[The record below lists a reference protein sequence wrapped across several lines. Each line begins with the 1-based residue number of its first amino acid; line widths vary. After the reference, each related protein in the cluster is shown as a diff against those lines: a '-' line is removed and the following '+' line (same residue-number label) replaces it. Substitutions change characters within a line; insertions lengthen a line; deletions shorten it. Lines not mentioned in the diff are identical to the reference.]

1 MHKPY
6 GFTLLELIATLAL
19 VGILSTVGGA
29 GFISATK
36 GYLFT
41 KEISGNTQSGQATM
55 ARLGKM
61 LRNLTFISK
70 TGKNAFKVTYLRN
83 DESIS
88 EQISLVKNS
97 RTGAGVLQTVH
108 SGSKNLRIPA
118 GTYPIQKNITD
129 FVVQYHSTDVEGW
142 QDSPPVSG
150 LHKLMLIRIQLKMDV
165 AGTPL
170 EFATTFIPRNVFY
183 APEQFDS
190 NGLYKGFGSS
200 PNCFIATATYGSPNN
215 PVVLLLR
222 QFRDTYLATWA
233 GGRKIIQWY
242 YEYSPTLAETIRR
255 NDLLLAISRILLLP
269 LAGFACVALF
279 FPYGLLCI
287 PLLCILGKNLAKNC
301 LPKVY
306 GKESGGVLLGII
318 AAMLFMSLLST
329 AMLNMYGSSVLG
341 TVSYSLSPKAYYLA
355 ESGIRYAGKVYLE
368 ELSNDDGEPSN
379 AVRSLHNKTFSLP
392 DKKDG
397 VSPTNDTI
405 HLNIATYW
413 FEAPASGGTVRNITF
428 QAGALG
434 DIPSTVMAS
443 KNNGFL
449 YLASSQKIIRFNRSR
464 KRDGKIVFKLS
475 KKVTLQRKEDILFAG
490 KAKKKAG
497 RLIVGGNIAIGNSSS
512 LFPPANGVI
521 LVSNGKQEQYAMYAR
536 ANYTTG
542 VLEGLTEVPGQQP
555 FVESF
560 PIQVN
565 KTIVVLQHHAIINS
579 TGSIGALNEPM
590 TRTITQS
597 QPLMVVSRLVRRTFT
612 ETFDNP
618 EESAS
623 RWNTITSKEKTIE
636 NQKSGNEA
644 DNNAL
649 AATGG
654 TVAFEGLGKQSTSV
668 ESLTGLDSENQ
679 SVKDMLKMHDTWGSG
694 ESLRIYDMQVKMKF
708 DQNDDVIHTT
718 LDGIP
723 IPEPDYT
730 YGSWLFGFRFH
741 VRQSESLTTM
751 FGVSFINTYRGR
763 KYSNS
768 LRGYADWDGIYD
780 DLQNNHGYNKISDSD
795 AQFWNDSPILS
806 GIPYLIF
813 WEQSF
818 AGSDFSASGTTLSTA
833 QFLSKYP
840 LADISTAAFALYK
853 RITDNPLDGPT
864 YIMHV
869 HPTATDALTAY
880 EKAYIFNGN
889 STAIQSTDYEF
900 STPEEYWDSKKNLIL
915 RYRDSNNILSSAQSV
930 NYRPAFAVPYIGYAL
945 SPKYNI
951 LNRTS
956 VGNKWWVL
964 GSPNTGA
971 YVTNSKGNFASEH
984 QGYVLESSAKPT
996 DFSKRVPQWLR
1007 TLFSTV
1013 PSLVTPVESAELLS
1027 AKHSYR
1033 FWIQDWATLQAT
1045 VTEFNATK
1053 TDLPYLL
1060 GSNKVVVTS
1069 AGFATPDG
1077 NSTATGNVKVVGRT
1091 AYPRFAQGSAS
1102 FVWPDDGDAF
1112 LLALWESRKGTS
1124 SNNIWQQNERFE
1136 NYSSQLLGAS
1146 SPVSQLAG
1154 VSSSK
1159 KVVFPATDSEYDYI
1173 FSLAGSFIPSKD
1185 MPSPTSKPLDGFLL
1199 GLHSMGI
1206 GDFGDGKAE
1215 NVYFDDFALRV
1226 YERTPEGF
1234 LPGIQQEE

>member
-6 GFTLLELIATLAL
+6 GFTLLELVTTLAL

-61 LRNLTFISK
+61 LRNLTNISK
-70 TGKNAFKVTYLRN
+70 TGKNAFKVTYLRS

-88 EQISLVKNS
+88 EQISLVKNP
-97 RTGAGVLQTVH
+97 RTGIGILQTVH
-108 SGSKNLRIPA
+108 SGSNNLRIPA

-129 FVVQYHSTDVEGW
+129 FVVQYHSTDTEGW
-142 QDSPPVSG
+142 QDSPPASG

-200 PNCFIATATYGSPNN
+200 PNCFIATATYGSPNS

-222 QFRDTYLATWA
+222 QFRDRYLATWS
-233 GGRKIIQWY
+233 GGRKVIECY
-242 YEYSPTLAETIRR
+242 YEYSPAVAKIIRENR
-255 NDLLLAISRILLLP
+255 VLLVVSRIVLLP
-269 LAGFACVALF
+269 LAGFACIALF

-287 PLLCILGKNLAKNC
+287 PLLCILGKNLAKNGV
-301 LPKVY
+301 LKTQRR
-306 GKESGGVLLGII
+306 ESGGVLLGII

-368 ELSNDDGEPSN
+368 ELANDNGEPSN
-379 AVRSLHNKTFSLP
+379 AVRNLHNKTFVLP

-397 VSPTNDTI
+397 VSPTDQTI
-405 HLNIATYW
+405 HLDIATYW
-413 FEAPASGGTVRNITF
+413 FEAPSSGGKFSKLSFYGNM
-428 QAGALG
+428 LG
-434 DIPSTVMAS
+434 EIPPNLGTNAP
-443 KNNGFL
+443 GYL
-449 YLASSQKIIRFNRSR
+449 YLASSRIIVPFSGVSQSS
-464 KRDGKIVFKLS
+464 DGLIFTLTNE
-475 KKVTLQRKEDILFAG
+475 VTVQRGEDILFAG
-490 KAKKKAG
+490 RATKKAA
-497 RLIVGGNIAIGNSSS
+497 RLSVGGNLSIGSAVS
-512 LFPPANGVI
+512 LFPPSNGVV
-521 LVSNGKQEQYAMYAR
+521 LVNNGKQEQYAMYAK
-536 ANYTTG
+536 ANYASGT
-542 VLEGLTEVPGQQP
+542 LEGLSEVPGQTQ
-555 FVESF
+555 FLASF
-560 PIQVN
+560 PITAF
-565 KTIVVLQHHAIINS
+565 KTDVILQHHAIITS

-597 QPLMVVSRLVRRTFT
+597 QPLMVVSRLVRKTFT

-623 RWNTITSKEKTIE
+623 RWNTITGKEKSIE
-636 NQKSGNEA
+636 NQKSANEA

-654 TVAFEGLGKQSTSV
+654 TVAFEGLGSQSTSV

-694 ESLRIYDMQVKMKF
+694 ESLQIYDMQVKIKF

-718 LDGIP
+718 LNGIP

-741 VRQSESLTTM
+741 VRENESLTTM
-751 FGVSFINTYRGR
+751 FGVSFVNTYRGR
-763 KYSNS
+763 EYNNS
-768 LRGYADWDGIYD
+768 LRGDADWDGIYD
-780 DLQNNHGYNKISDSD
+780 DLQDNHGNNKISDSD
-795 AQFWNDSPILS
+795 TQFWNDTPIVS
-806 GIPYLIF
+806 GVPYLIF

-818 AGSDFSASGTTLSTA
+818 AGSDFSASGITLSTA
-833 QFLSKYP
+833 QLLSKYP
-840 LADISTAAFALYK
+840 LAGISTAAFALYK

-869 HPTATDALTAY
+869 YPTATDALAAY
-880 EKAYIFNGN
+880 EDGYIFNGN
-889 STAIQSTDYEF
+889 VTGIQSTDYEF
-900 STPEEYWDSKKNLIL
+900 SNPEIYWNTTNNLL
-915 RYRDSNNILSSAQSV
+915 LSYRDSNNILLTAQSV
-930 NYRPAFAVPYIGYAL
+930 NYRPAFAVPYVGYAL
-945 SPKYNI
+945 SPKYNV
-951 LNRTS
+951 LNRTA
-956 VGNKWWVL
+956 VGNNWWIL
-964 GSPNTGA
+964 GTPNTGA
-971 YVTNSKGNFASEH
+971 YATDSNGNFSSEH
-984 QGYVLESSAKPT
+984 QGYVFKSPATPS
-996 DFSKRVPQWLR
+996 DFFQGLPQWLQ
-1007 TLFSTV
+1007 TLFSAV
-1013 PSLVTPVESAELLS
+1013 PSLVTPVESAERLS

-1033 FWIQDWATLQAT
+1033 FWIQDWTTLQAS
-1045 VTEFNATK
+1045 VTEFNAIK

-1060 GSNKVVVTS
+1060 GANKVVVTS
-1069 AGFATPDG
+1069 ASFATPNG
-1077 NSTATGNVKVVGRT
+1077 NSTATGDVKVIGRT

-1102 FVWPDDGDAF
+1102 FLWPDDGDAF
-1112 LLALWESRKGTS
+1112 LLALWESRKGNS
-1124 SNNIWQQNERFE
+1124 SSNIWQQNDRFE
-1136 NYSSQLLGAS
+1136 NYSSQLLESGAA
-1146 SPVSQLAG
+1146 VAQLAG
-1154 VSSSK
+1154 ISSSK
-1159 KVVFPATDSEYDYI
+1159 KIVFPATDSEYDYI
-1173 FSLAGSFIPSKD
+1173 FALAGSFIPSND
-1185 MPSPTSKPLDGFLL
+1185 APTPITSPLNGFLL

-1206 GDFGDGKAE
+1206 GDFGDGKTE
-1215 NVYFDDFALRV
+1215 NVYFDDFALRL

-1234 LPGIQQEE
+1234 LPGVQQEE